1 MSNKVIAPFEDDYAA
16 SSAQRLADE
25 AMITQKNNR
34 LKLEAYKAF
43 MKNQMSQ

>member
-16 SSAQRLADE
+16 SSAQRLVDE